1 MRSTNKKFISALAC
15 ASAMTA
21 LAIVDPMGVTK
32 THQVAQAATDT
43 IPAKSTGVDVSSWQ
57 GTKLD
62 QQAKS
67 GAQFAVVKVSEGTNY
82 QNPNAQGQIQSAE
95 QNNMMTMGYHY
106 THFGSNSNQAVQEG
120 NYAVNS
126 AQQAG
131 LPQGSYLATDWEQD
145 VNNNTNGSVA
155 ANTNAITS
163 FMDTVHDGGY
173 NPMLY
178 SSEWLLKNKV
188 DTNKISE
195 KYPNALWVAKYK
207 TNGREDNPDY
217 NYFPSMDNV
226 AIWQYTQNWRGQNV
240 DGNVN
245 VVPLSNK
252 TTADNNN
259 TSTNAANTNNSNANN
274 GQSSSQAPANPIINN
289 SNATAKPN
297 NNNSTQPAQ
306 PTETKPAEKPSTTTN
321 VNSDWTKQ
329 NGVFVT
335 GGAINLRTGASTDS
349 KVITQLP
356 ANSEVKYDA
365 YRTIGQYTWL
375 RQPRANNEY
384 CYLVGRDNGQ
394 AWGTFKEGSATT
406 AKPAETKPANKPA
419 QPTETKPVE
428 KPSTNTNANSDW
440 TKQNGVFVTGGA
452 INLRTGA
459 STNSKVIAQLP
470 ANSEVKYDAYRTIGQ
485 YTWLRQPRANN
496 EYCYLVGRDNG
507 QAWGTFK
514 EGSATTAKPAETK
527 PANKPAQPTNK
538 PSTTTNVNSDWTK
551 QNGVFVTGG
560 AINLRTG
567 ASTNSKV
574 IAMLPT
580 NTEIKYD
587 AYRTEGQ
594 YTWLRQ
600 PRANNEYGYLVGRN
614 NGQAWGTFKEGSAT
628 ATKPA
633 ETKPAQPAEK
643 PSTTTNVN
651 SDWTKQNG
659 VFVTGG
665 AINLRTGASTDS
677 KVITQLPANS
687 EVKYDAYRTIGQYT
701 WLRQPRANN
710 EYGYLVGR
718 NNGQAWG
725 TFKESSAATKP
736 AQTTNKP
743 SQPAEKPSTT
753 TNVNSD
759 WTKQN
764 GVFVTGE
771 AINLRTGASTNSKV
785 IAQLPA
791 NSEVK
796 YDAYRTIGQYTWLRQ
811 PRANNQ
817 YGYLVGRD
825 NGQAWGTF
833 KEGSATTAKPAETK
847 PAQPATKPSQPTE
860 KPSQPATKPS
870 TTTNVNSDWTKQNG
884 VFVTGGAIN
893 LRTGASTD
901 SKVITQLPA
910 NSEVKYDAYRTEGQ
924 YTWLRQPRA
933 NNEYGYLVGR
943 DNGQAW
949 GTFKEG
955 SATTAK
961 PNTNTTNN
969 KPAEN
974 TNKPSQPSQN
984 TQNEEKAT
992 WVKQEGTFITAGPIN
1007 LRTAPSTKS
1016 AIIAQLPAGSEVN
1029 YDAYYQTG
1037 NYVWLRQPRANNQYG
1052 YLVGRNNGQAWGTFG
1067 KYRVL
1072 KDRADSTQY
1081 YTSQYN
1087 PVFAPWGCASAALS
1101 MLMKYDGTFKNVPGS
1116 TEYAKLKYMQDNLPR
1131 NKNLGGQDGNPYTG
1145 AGFTRVILSKALTN
1159 YAHQLGDKNVRDIS
1173 GASLDTIANLVLDG
1187 HPVLYYGWSSY
1198 NGGGNMARNHCKVI
1212 MGYNG
1217 ANNTFLVHDPLYM
1230 NKHFYKGGG
1239 GMREGIYNGYDL
1251 GPISWVSANS
1261 IAKEYAYKG
1270 GYNALTI

>member
-43 IPAKSTGVDVSSWQ
+43 VPAKSTGVDVSSWQ

-321 VNSDWTKQ
+321 INSDWTKQ

-349 KVITQLP
+349 KVIIQLP

-384 CYLVGRDNGQ
+384 G
-394 AWGTFKEGSATT
+394 
-406 AKPAETKPANKPA
+406 
-419 QPTETKPVE
+419 
-428 KPSTNTNANSDW
+428 
-440 TKQNGVFVTGGA
+440 
-452 INLRTGA
+452 
-459 STNSKVIAQLP
+459 
-470 ANSEVKYDAYRTIGQ
+470 
-485 YTWLRQPRANN
+485 
-496 EYCYLVGRDNG
+496 YLVGRDNG

-600 PRANNEYGYLVGRN
+600 PRANGQYGYLVGRD
-614 NGQAWGTFKEGSAT
+614 NGQAWGTFKEGSASVS
-628 ATKPA
+628 KPA
-633 ETKPAQPAEK
+633 ETKPANKPAQPIETKPAEK

-665 AINLRTGASTDS
+665 AINLRTGAGTNS
-677 KVITQLPANS
+677 KVIAMLPTNT
-687 EVKYDAYRTIGQYT
+687 EIKYDAYHTEGQYT
-701 WLRQPRANN
+701 WLRQPRANGQ
-710 EYGYLVGR
+710 YGYLVGR

-725 TFKESSAATKP
+725 TFKEGSASVSKPAETKP
-736 AQTTNKP
+736 ANKP
-743 SQPAEKPSTT
+743 AQPAEKPST
-753 TNVNSD
+753 S
-759 WTKQN
+759 
-764 GVFVTGE
+764 
-771 AINLRTGASTNSKV
+771 
-785 IAQLPA
+785 
-791 NSEVK
+791 
-796 YDAYRTIGQYTWLRQ
+796 
-811 PRANNQ
+811 
-817 YGYLVGRD
+817 
-825 NGQAWGTF
+825 
-833 KEGSATTAKPAETK
+833 
-847 PAQPATKPSQPTE
+847 
-860 KPSQPATKPS
+860 
-870 TTTNVNSDWTKQNG
+870 TNVNSDWTKQNG

-893 LRTGASTD
+893 LRTGASTN
-901 SKVITQLPA
+901 SKVIAMLPT
-910 NSEVKYDAYRTEGQ
+910 NTEVKYDAYRTEGQ

-933 NNEYGYLVGR
+933 NG
-943 DNGQAW
+943 
-949 GTFKEG
+949 
-955 SATTAK
+955 
-961 PNTNTTNN
+961 
-969 KPAEN
+969 
-974 TNKPSQPSQN
+974 
-984 TQNEEKAT
+984 
-992 WVKQEGTFITAGPIN
+992 
-1007 LRTAPSTKS
+1007 
-1016 AIIAQLPAGSEVN
+1016 
-1029 YDAYYQTG
+1029 
-1037 NYVWLRQPRANNQYG
+1037 QYG
-1052 YLVGRNNGQAWGTFG
+1052 YLVGRNNGQAWGTFKEG
-1067 KYRVL
+1067 SAKATNAVANKPVQQTTPKQVNTNNNASWTKQNGTFITGGAINLRTG
-1072 KDRADSTQY
+1072 AST
-1081 YTSQYN
+1081 TSPIIETLPIN
-1087 PVFAPWGCASAALS
+1087 TVI
-1101 MLMKYDGTFKNVPGS
+1101 KYDAYYRSGNYVW
-1116 TEYAKLKYMQDNLPR
+1116 LRQPR
-1131 NKNLGGQDGNPYTG
+1131 ANGQYGY
-1145 AGFTRVILSKALTN
+1145 
-1159 YAHQLGDKNVRDIS
+1159 
-1173 GASLDTIANLVLDG
+1173 LVGRL
-1187 HPVLYYGWSSY
+1187 
-1198 NGGGNMARNHCKVI
+1198 
-1212 MGYNG
+1212 
-1217 ANNTFLVHDPLYM
+1217 NNQAW
-1230 NKHFYKGGG
+1230 
-1239 GMREGIYNGYDL
+1239 GIYR
-1251 GPISWVSANS
+1251 
-1261 IAKEYAYKG
+1261 
-1270 GYNALTI
+1270 

>member
-43 IPAKSTGVDVSSWQ
+43 VPAKSTGVDVSSWQ
-57 GTKLD
+57 GTNLD

-321 VNSDWTKQ
+321 INSDWTKQ

-349 KVITQLP
+349 KVIIQLP

-384 CYLVGRDNGQ
+384 G
-394 AWGTFKEGSATT
+394 
-406 AKPAETKPANKPA
+406 
-419 QPTETKPVE
+419 
-428 KPSTNTNANSDW
+428 
-440 TKQNGVFVTGGA
+440 
-452 INLRTGA
+452 
-459 STNSKVIAQLP
+459 
-470 ANSEVKYDAYRTIGQ
+470 
-485 YTWLRQPRANN
+485 
-496 EYCYLVGRDNG
+496 YLVGRDNG

-587 AYRTEGQ
+587 AYHTEGQ

-600 PRANNEYGYLVGRN
+600 PRANGQYGYLVGRN
-614 NGQAWGTFKEGSAT
+614 NGQAWGTFKEGSASVS
-628 ATKPA
+628 KPA
-633 ETKPAQPAEK
+633 ETKPANKPAQPIETKPAEK

-665 AINLRTGASTDS
+665 AINLRTGASTNS
-677 KVITQLPANS
+677 KVIAMLPTNT
-687 EVKYDAYRTIGQYT
+687 EIKYDAYHTEGQYT
-701 WLRQPRANN
+701 WLRQPRANGQ
-710 EYGYLVGR
+710 YGYLVGR

-725 TFKESSAATKP
+725 TFKEGSASVSKPAETKP
-736 AQTTNKP
+736 ANKP
-743 SQPAEKPSTT
+743 AQPAEKPST
-753 TNVNSD
+753 S
-759 WTKQN
+759 
-764 GVFVTGE
+764 
-771 AINLRTGASTNSKV
+771 
-785 IAQLPA
+785 
-791 NSEVK
+791 
-796 YDAYRTIGQYTWLRQ
+796 
-811 PRANNQ
+811 
-817 YGYLVGRD
+817 
-825 NGQAWGTF
+825 
-833 KEGSATTAKPAETK
+833 
-847 PAQPATKPSQPTE
+847 
-860 KPSQPATKPS
+860 
-870 TTTNVNSDWTKQNG
+870 TNVNSDWTKQNG

-893 LRTGASTD
+893 LRTGASTN
-901 SKVITQLPA
+901 SKVIAMLPT
-910 NSEVKYDAYRTEGQ
+910 NTEVKYDAYRTEGQ

-933 NNEYGYLVGR
+933 NG
-943 DNGQAW
+943 
-949 GTFKEG
+949 
-955 SATTAK
+955 
-961 PNTNTTNN
+961 
-969 KPAEN
+969 
-974 TNKPSQPSQN
+974 
-984 TQNEEKAT
+984 
-992 WVKQEGTFITAGPIN
+992 
-1007 LRTAPSTKS
+1007 
-1016 AIIAQLPAGSEVN
+1016 
-1029 YDAYYQTG
+1029 
-1037 NYVWLRQPRANNQYG
+1037 QYG
-1052 YLVGRNNGQAWGTFG
+1052 YLVGRNNGQAWGTFKEG
-1067 KYRVL
+1067 SAKATNAVANKPVQQTTPKQVNTNNNASWTKQNGTFITGGAINLRTG
-1072 KDRADSTQY
+1072 AST
-1081 YTSQYN
+1081 TSPIIETLPIN
-1087 PVFAPWGCASAALS
+1087 TVI
-1101 MLMKYDGTFKNVPGS
+1101 KYDAYYRSGNYVW
-1116 TEYAKLKYMQDNLPR
+1116 LRQPR
-1131 NKNLGGQDGNPYTG
+1131 ANGQYGY
-1145 AGFTRVILSKALTN
+1145 
-1159 YAHQLGDKNVRDIS
+1159 
-1173 GASLDTIANLVLDG
+1173 LVGRL
-1187 HPVLYYGWSSY
+1187 
-1198 NGGGNMARNHCKVI
+1198 
-1212 MGYNG
+1212 
-1217 ANNTFLVHDPLYM
+1217 NNQAW
-1230 NKHFYKGGG
+1230 
-1239 GMREGIYNGYDL
+1239 GIYR
-1251 GPISWVSANS
+1251 
-1261 IAKEYAYKG
+1261 
-1270 GYNALTI
+1270 

>member
-1 MRSTNKKFISALAC
+1 MRSTNKNFTSALAC

-43 IPAKSTGVDVSSWQ
+43 VPAKSTGVDVSSWQ

-226 AIWQYTQNWRGQNV
+226 DIWQYTQNWRGQNV

-252 TTADNNN
+252 TTTDTNN
-259 TSTNAANTNNSNANN
+259 TSNNAANTNNSNANN
-274 GQSSSQAPANPIINN
+274 GQSSSQAPANPITNN

-384 CYLVGRDNGQ
+384 GYLVGRDNGQ

-406 AKPAETKPANKPA
+406 AKPAETKPATKQA
-419 QPTETKPVE
+419 QPAE
-428 KPSTNTNANSDW
+428 KPSTS
-440 TKQNGVFVTGGA
+440 
-452 INLRTGA
+452 
-459 STNSKVIAQLP
+459 
-470 ANSEVKYDAYRTIGQ
+470 
-485 YTWLRQPRANN
+485 
-496 EYCYLVGRDNG
+496 
-507 QAWGTFK
+507 
-514 EGSATTAKPAETK
+514 
-527 PANKPAQPTNK
+527 
-538 PSTTTNVNSDWTK
+538 TNVNSDWTK

-580 NTEIKYD
+580 NTEVKYD

-600 PRANNEYGYLVGRN
+600 PRANGQYGYLVGRN
-614 NGQAWGTFKEGSAT
+614 NGQAWGTFKEGSAK
-628 ATKPA
+628 ATNAVANKPV
-633 ETKPAQPAEK
+633 QQ
-643 PSTTTNVN
+643 TTPKQVNTNN
-651 SDWTKQNG
+651 NASWTKQNG
-659 VFVTGG
+659 TFITGG
-665 AINLRTGASTDS
+665 AINLRTGASTTS
-677 KVITQLPANS
+677 PIIETLPINTVI
-687 EVKYDAYRTIGQYT
+687 KYDAY
-701 WLRQPRANN
+701 
-710 EYGYLVGR
+710 
-718 NNGQAWG
+718 
-725 TFKESSAATKP
+725 
-736 AQTTNKP
+736 
-743 SQPAEKPSTT
+743 
-753 TNVNSD
+753 
-759 WTKQN
+759 
-764 GVFVTGE
+764 
-771 AINLRTGASTNSKV
+771 
-785 IAQLPA
+785 
-791 NSEVK
+791 
-796 YDAYRTIGQYTWLRQ
+796 YR
-811 PRANNQ
+811 
-817 YGYLVGRD
+817 
-825 NGQAWGTF
+825 
-833 KEGSATTAKPAETK
+833 S
-847 PAQPATKPSQPTE
+847 
-860 KPSQPATKPS
+860 
-870 TTTNVNSDWTKQNG
+870 
-884 VFVTGGAIN
+884 
-893 LRTGASTD
+893 
-901 SKVITQLPA
+901 
-910 NSEVKYDAYRTEGQ
+910 
-924 YTWLRQPRA
+924 
-933 NNEYGYLVGR
+933 
-943 DNGQAW
+943 
-949 GTFKEG
+949 
-955 SATTAK
+955 
-961 PNTNTTNN
+961 
-969 KPAEN
+969 
-974 TNKPSQPSQN
+974 
-984 TQNEEKAT
+984 
-992 WVKQEGTFITAGPIN
+992 
-1007 LRTAPSTKS
+1007 
-1016 AIIAQLPAGSEVN
+1016 
-1029 YDAYYQTG
+1029 G
-1037 NYVWLRQPRANNQYG
+1037 NYVWLRQPRANGQYG
-1052 YLVGRNNGQAWGTFG
+1052 YLVGRLNNQAWGT
-1067 KYRVL
+1067 YR
-1072 KDRADSTQY
+1072 
-1081 YTSQYN
+1081 
-1087 PVFAPWGCASAALS
+1087 
-1101 MLMKYDGTFKNVPGS
+1101 
-1116 TEYAKLKYMQDNLPR
+1116 
-1131 NKNLGGQDGNPYTG
+1131 
-1145 AGFTRVILSKALTN
+1145 
-1159 YAHQLGDKNVRDIS
+1159 
-1173 GASLDTIANLVLDG
+1173 
-1187 HPVLYYGWSSY
+1187 
-1198 NGGGNMARNHCKVI
+1198 
-1212 MGYNG
+1212 
-1217 ANNTFLVHDPLYM
+1217 
-1230 NKHFYKGGG
+1230 
-1239 GMREGIYNGYDL
+1239 
-1251 GPISWVSANS
+1251 
-1261 IAKEYAYKG
+1261 
-1270 GYNALTI
+1270 

>member
-43 IPAKSTGVDVSSWQ
+43 VPAKSTGVDVSSWQ

-67 GAQFAVVKVSEGTNY
+67 GAQFAVVKVSEGNNY

-226 AIWQYTQNWRGQNV
+226 DIWQYTQNWRGQNV

-252 TTADNNN
+252 TTTDTNN
-259 TSTNAANTNNSNANN
+259 TSNNAANTNNSNANN
-274 GQSSSQAPANPIINN
+274 GQSSSQAPANPITNN

-384 CYLVGRDNGQ
+384 GYLVGRDNGQ

-406 AKPAETKPANKPA
+406 AKPAETKPATKPA
-419 QPTETKPVE
+419 QPAE
-428 KPSTNTNANSDW
+428 KPSTS
-440 TKQNGVFVTGGA
+440 
-452 INLRTGA
+452 
-459 STNSKVIAQLP
+459 
-470 ANSEVKYDAYRTIGQ
+470 
-485 YTWLRQPRANN
+485 
-496 EYCYLVGRDNG
+496 
-507 QAWGTFK
+507 
-514 EGSATTAKPAETK
+514 
-527 PANKPAQPTNK
+527 
-538 PSTTTNVNSDWTK
+538 TNVNSDWTK

-580 NTEIKYD
+580 NTEVKYD

-600 PRANNEYGYLVGRN
+600 PRANGQYGYLVGRN
-614 NGQAWGTFKEGSAT
+614 NGQAWGTFKEGSAK
-628 ATKPA
+628 ATNAVANKPV
-633 ETKPAQPAEK
+633 QQ
-643 PSTTTNVN
+643 TTPKQVNTNN
-651 SDWTKQNG
+651 NASWTKQNG
-659 VFVTGG
+659 TFITGG
-665 AINLRTGASTDS
+665 AINLRTGASTTS
-677 KVITQLPANS
+677 PIIETLPINTVI
-687 EVKYDAYRTIGQYT
+687 KYDAY
-701 WLRQPRANN
+701 
-710 EYGYLVGR
+710 
-718 NNGQAWG
+718 
-725 TFKESSAATKP
+725 
-736 AQTTNKP
+736 
-743 SQPAEKPSTT
+743 
-753 TNVNSD
+753 
-759 WTKQN
+759 
-764 GVFVTGE
+764 
-771 AINLRTGASTNSKV
+771 
-785 IAQLPA
+785 
-791 NSEVK
+791 
-796 YDAYRTIGQYTWLRQ
+796 YR
-811 PRANNQ
+811 
-817 YGYLVGRD
+817 
-825 NGQAWGTF
+825 
-833 KEGSATTAKPAETK
+833 S
-847 PAQPATKPSQPTE
+847 
-860 KPSQPATKPS
+860 
-870 TTTNVNSDWTKQNG
+870 
-884 VFVTGGAIN
+884 
-893 LRTGASTD
+893 
-901 SKVITQLPA
+901 
-910 NSEVKYDAYRTEGQ
+910 
-924 YTWLRQPRA
+924 
-933 NNEYGYLVGR
+933 
-943 DNGQAW
+943 
-949 GTFKEG
+949 
-955 SATTAK
+955 
-961 PNTNTTNN
+961 
-969 KPAEN
+969 
-974 TNKPSQPSQN
+974 
-984 TQNEEKAT
+984 
-992 WVKQEGTFITAGPIN
+992 
-1007 LRTAPSTKS
+1007 
-1016 AIIAQLPAGSEVN
+1016 
-1029 YDAYYQTG
+1029 G
-1037 NYVWLRQPRANNQYG
+1037 NYVWLRQPRANGQYG
-1052 YLVGRNNGQAWGTFG
+1052 YLVGRLNNQAWGT
-1067 KYRVL
+1067 YR
-1072 KDRADSTQY
+1072 
-1081 YTSQYN
+1081 
-1087 PVFAPWGCASAALS
+1087 
-1101 MLMKYDGTFKNVPGS
+1101 
-1116 TEYAKLKYMQDNLPR
+1116 
-1131 NKNLGGQDGNPYTG
+1131 
-1145 AGFTRVILSKALTN
+1145 
-1159 YAHQLGDKNVRDIS
+1159 
-1173 GASLDTIANLVLDG
+1173 
-1187 HPVLYYGWSSY
+1187 
-1198 NGGGNMARNHCKVI
+1198 
-1212 MGYNG
+1212 
-1217 ANNTFLVHDPLYM
+1217 
-1230 NKHFYKGGG
+1230 
-1239 GMREGIYNGYDL
+1239 
-1251 GPISWVSANS
+1251 
-1261 IAKEYAYKG
+1261 
-1270 GYNALTI
+1270 